1 MKKHTN
7 KTHHRHNNLIS
18 PSSLQHPPHLF
29 NTNHTQPLHLT
40 FKTKYSCFSPNHSTP
55 IPNRKVTILTPTK
68 SQSKY
73 NMILYACTNEKYL
86 IPVSVPILPH
96 TTESYPTLHFSIP
109 QTSSLYYTNN
119 THVLSLH
126 TLMPL
131 PTPHHC
137 LYNSTSPQ
145 TSPPLHYNSTA
156 YTLRTRHPHKPTL
169 HLNPHIQLT
178 IHYTTPT
185 PTHHNHTIQQIR
197 ILTPITRSHYAR
209 PHSKATTETRSTHI
223 HTSISIRTS

>member
-7 KTHHRHNNLIS
+7 KTHHRYNNLIS

-86 IPVSVPILPH
+86 IPISVPI
-96 TTESYPTLHFSIP
+96 Y
-109 QTSSLYYTNN
+109 
-119 THVLSLH
+119 
-126 TLMPL
+126 
-131 PTPHHC
+131 
-137 LYNSTSPQ
+137 
-145 TSPPLHYNSTA
+145 
-156 YTLRTRHPHKPTL
+156 
-169 HLNPHIQLT
+169 
-178 IHYTTPT
+178 T
-185 PTHHNHTIQQIR
+185 PTHYRIIAHTTFLHSTN
-197 ILTPITRSHYAR
+197 ILPVLYKQHSLTFS
-209 PHSKATTETRSTHI
+209 PHTHTTTYS
-223 HTSISIRTS
+223 SSLSL